1 MARVEAADFGERD
14 TRLVFIA
21 RNVEEA
27 ERVED
32 LLTEHDVDFAVGL
45 ERYVSGIVFLSERTG
60 IGFTVL
66 EAQAASSRALLRPAF
81 RAGVVDEPP
90 A

>member
-1 MARVEAADFGERD
+1 MARVELLEFGERD

-32 LLTEHDVDFAVGL
+32 LLSEHDVDFSVDL

-66 EAQAASSRALLRPAF
+66 ETQAATARALLKRSF